1 MPPFKSRS
9 NKTLSANAF
18 PDRNFSIRPWK
29 SQKGAIST
37 FPPPRRRYCR
47 FQLIILCLCIAWSS
61 LAQNAYNIIPLP
73 KSLKPAEGN
82 FTIKKGISVYINSD
96 EFSPSANLLALQI
109 KNASGQTVPVKIAK
123 SASSGIVFSK
133 NDALGDEEY
142 RLQVTSKKVE
152 IQAKTGKGAFYGLQT
167 LLQLMPAPI
176 YGNELS
182 TVALTVPN
190 CLIEDAPRF
199 SYRGLMLDVGRYFFS
214 VDAVKRYID
223 LMAIYKLNTFHWH
236 LTEDQGWRI
245 EIKKYPLLTSISSV
259 RKESMLAHYPD
270 QKYDGKPHGGF
281 YTQEQIKEVVAYATS
296 KYIQVIPEIEMPGH
310 STAVLAAYPQFGA
323 NGDKILQVKTKWG
336 VAEDVLFPREETFT
350 FLEDVLTEVMALFPG
365 QYIHIGGD
373 ECPKTQWK
381 ESRFCQDL
389 IKKLGLK
396 DENELQSYF
405 IRRIDKFV
413 TSKGKKL
420 LGWDEILEGGISP
433 NAMVMSWRGTKGG
446 IEAAKQNHD
455 VVMSPNSYFYIDY
468 YQSEA
473 KTEPIA
479 IGGFLPLSK
488 CYSFEPDLPELTAEE
503 AKHVVGIQA
512 NLWTEYISNL
522 PYAEYMTYPRALALS
537 EVSWSPKESKNY
549 EDFKKRLK
557 GHMPSMDALK
567 INYSKAFLSQP

>member
-1 MPPFKSRS
+1 MK
-9 NKTLSANAF
+9 K
-18 PDRNFSIRPWK
+18 I
-29 SQKGAIST
+29 
-37 FPPPRRRYCR
+37 
-47 FQLIILCLCIAWSS
+47 QLIILCLCIAWSS

-420 LGWDEILEGGISP
+420 LGWDEIL
-433 NAMVMSWRGTKGG
+433 
-446 IEAAKQNHD
+446 
-455 VVMSPNSYFYIDY
+455 
-468 YQSEA
+468 
-473 KTEPIA
+473 
-479 IGGFLPLSK
+479 
-488 CYSFEPDLPELTAEE
+488 
-503 AKHVVGIQA
+503 
-512 NLWTEYISNL
+512 
-522 PYAEYMTYPRALALS
+522 
-537 EVSWSPKESKNY
+537 
-549 EDFKKRLK
+549 
-557 GHMPSMDALK
+557 
-567 INYSKAFLSQP
+567 